1 VDKIASEMRM
11 PLLLAML
18 PKQQGKCRDSVKVPR
33 AASARRRWNYNSTAK
48 RCELDATE
56 RPMNAFSKSALAIA
70 LLTASIPALAQ
81 QPDPL
86 TQFEAL

>member
-1 VDKIASEMRM
+1 
-11 PLLLAML
+11 
-18 PKQQGKCRDSVKVPR
+18 
-33 AASARRRWNYNSTAK
+33 
-48 RCELDATE
+48 
-56 RPMNAFSKSALAIA
+56 MNAFSKSALAIA